1 MATMT
6 ENLQYQKVLITG
18 GATRIGAEIA
28 KSIAGRK
35 NKITIHYNRSGNKAK
50 KLKKILEKKGSE
62 VFLFKANLNNISE
75 LNKILPFANKKMK
88 GISCLINNASIFE
101 NDNIKNFSTESWDK
115 HLNINLKAPALLTK
129 QLAKI
134 FKKKIK
140 PI

>member
-62 VFLFKANLNNISE
+62 VFLVKANLNNISE

-101 NDNIKNFSTESWDK
+101 NDNIKKAIKADK
-115 HLNINLKAPALLTK
+115 KEQKIAELDLSLIRGVGGLVLNN
-129 QLAKI
+129 
-134 FKKKIK
+134 
-140 PI
+140 